1 MSDNSVSKIKLYSVA
16 LIYTFSIGFSFLAI
30 KKCIPFANS
39 LTILTYRYDF
49 ALLGVLVWLALCKAM
64 GKLPENKKDRPKS
77 KLYLTAG
84 FYVGFMALQITAM
97 FFATSIEGSIVF
109 AVVPILAKII
119 ARIFL
124 GEKST
129 LLQNIFVVITV
140 SALIVLIILEAT
152 DLSMSFPGLIIML
165 AASLSMAISNV
176 FMRYVRGTFKPIE
189 ITKTIAV
196 GGFVLFNVISIIRA
210 AVTDDFD
217 SLISPI
223 THPQFL
229 IAISFL
235 GIFCIL
241 LSAQFMAYMLAH
253 MEIVQSTIFGNAST
267 AISII
272 AGAVLLG
279 EPLTVYH
286 IICALLILTGVIGL
300 SLAPAPAENSGKKLE
315 PGQEDSEEPRDYH
328 NSDKNL

>member
-1 MSDNSVSKIKLYSVA
+1 MSDNSVSKLKLYSVA
-16 LIYTFSIGFSFLAI
+16 VIYTCSIGFSFLAI
-30 KKCIPFANS
+30 KKCIPFADS

-49 ALLGVLVWLALCKAM
+49 ALIGVIVWFAICKAM

-97 FFATSIEGSIVF
+97 FFATSIEGAIVF

-129 LLQNIFVVITV
+129 VLQNIFVVITV

-152 DLSMSFPGLIIML
+152 DLSMSFPGLILML

-189 ITKTIAV
+189 ITKTIAI
-196 GGFVLFNVISIIRA
+196 GGFVLFNAVSIIRA
-210 AVTDDFD
+210 AVTDNFD
-217 SLISPI
+217 ALISPI

-241 LSAQFMAYMLAH
+241 LSAQFIAFMLAH

-279 EPLTVYH
+279 EPLTVFH
-286 IICALLILTGVIGL
+286 IICAILILVGVIGL
-300 SLAPAPAENSGKKLE
+300 SLAPAPSENSGKKLE
-315 PGQEDSEEPRDYH
+315 TCSEEPQDYH
-328 NSDKNL
+328 SNDKKL

>member
-1 MSDNSVSKIKLYSVA
+1 MADNNTIKLKLYTVA

-30 KKCIPFANS
+30 KKCVPFADS

-49 ALLGVLVWLALCKAM
+49 ALLGVIVWFTVCRFT
-64 GKLPENKKDRPKS
+64 GRLPEKKKGRPKS
-77 KLYLTAG
+77 KLYLTAA
-84 FYVGFMALQITAM
+84 FYIGFMALQITAM

-109 AVVPILAKII
+109 AIVPIWAKII

-140 SALIVLIILEAT
+140 SALIILIILEAT
-152 DLSMSFPGLIIML
+152 DLTMSLPGIVIMTL
-165 AASLSMAISNV
+165 ASFSMAISNV

-196 GGFVLFNVISIIRA
+196 GGFVIFNAVSLIRA
-210 AVTDDFD
+210 IATDGFNR
-217 SLISPI
+217 LIEPV

-229 IAISFL
+229 IAIAFL

-272 AGAVLLG
+272 AGAVILG
-279 EPLTVYH
+279 EPLTIYH
-286 IICALLILTGVIGL
+286 ILCAALILVGVIGL
-300 SLAPAPAENSGKKLE
+300 ALAPAPEENSGKKLE
-315 PGQEDSEEPRDYH
+315 ESKEKSKKEKTER
-328 NSDKNL
+328 